1 MFLKPFS
8 KLQVPFGRP
17 PTEVGGG
24 GGNAVAT
31 GGGGSAGGGPSAMA
45 AALTALNAAQ
55 AAQVAQGQQML
66 KDMKI
71 GAGGSGKFDIYS
83 GFCYSSWEK
92 IFAHWGRQNY

>member
-1 MFLKPFS
+1 
-8 KLQVPFGRP
+8 
-17 PTEVGGG
+17 
-24 GGNAVAT
+24 
-31 GGGGSAGGGPSAMA
+31 MA

-83 GFCYSSWEK
+83 GFC
-92 IFAHWGRQNY
+92 

>member
-1 MFLKPFS
+1 M
-8 KLQVPFGRP
+8 
-17 PTEVGGG
+17 
-24 GGNAVAT
+24 AT

-83 GFCYSSWEK
+83 GFCYSSWAK
-92 IFAHWGRQNY
+92 IFAHWGRQNF